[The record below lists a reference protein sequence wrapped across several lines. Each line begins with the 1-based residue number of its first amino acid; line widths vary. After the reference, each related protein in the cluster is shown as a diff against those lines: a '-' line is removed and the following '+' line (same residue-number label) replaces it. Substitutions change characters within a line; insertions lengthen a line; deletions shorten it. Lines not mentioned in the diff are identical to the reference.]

1 MKKQPK
7 LLPILL
13 LLFFG
18 FAVAIWTY
26 VQAFQWRR
34 NLRRQG
40 GSIFEELLDIEL
52 PMTTGMRITT
62 RLAHRVGDNT
72 IIDDNGVKT
81 DIYLLETKEDV
92 LDIKKSSVV
101 AKILK
106 DF

>member
-1 MKKQPK
+1 
-7 LLPILL
+7 
-13 LLFFG
+13 
-18 FAVAIWTY
+18 
-26 VQAFQWRR
+26 
-34 NLRRQG
+34 
-40 GSIFEELLDIEL
+40 
-52 PMTTGMRITT
+52 MRITT
-62 RLAHRVGDNT
+62 RHTHRVGDNT